1 VTTDLNAWREQ
12 RAALRRFVG
21 RRVADRHEAE
31 DVVQDTLLRAWEA
44 RERLRSPER
53 MPAWLGRI
61 AAHRIVD
68 LHRSRRPQV
77 ELPEELAAAEHEDDP
92 VAELAPCLE
101 RFVDQLPAPYR
112 DALRWSELEGAPLHE
127 VARRQG
133 VSLSG
138 AKSRVQRGRARLR
151 SVVEACCRVLREG
164 RVIAGFEPVR
174 RCRGSCT
181 S

>member
-1 VTTDLNAWREQ
+1 MTDMNAWREQ

-44 RERLRSPER
+44 REHLRSPER

-68 LHRSRRPQV
+68 LHRARRPQV
-77 ELPEELAAAEHEDDP
+77 ELPEELAAAEHEQDP

-101 RFVDQLPAPYR
+101 RFVDQLRGRWQGPVVLHLAHR
-112 DALRWSELEGAPLHE
+112 FQQALAQRLDLGIRGVAGSGELE
-127 VARRQG
+127 
-133 VSLSG
+133 
-138 AKSRVQRGRARLR
+138 
-151 SVVEACCRVLREG
+151 
-164 RVIAGFEPVR
+164 
-174 RCRGSCT
+174 
-181 S
+181 